1 MANARREVELG
12 FTTVR
17 DLGSGALTA
26 PALIRAINAKQ
37 IVGPRL
43 WTAMQALAP
52 TGGHSDRLNGLNP
65 AISFEGRDEAIIDG
79 ADDARIKV
87 RQHRRDGATVI
98 KIMPSGGVGSIGD
111 DPNHMTMTDEEMK
124 AAIDTAHELGLKV
137 AAHAH
142 GKKAIDH
149 VIMAGVD
156 SVEHGTYADAES
168 YKLMKEH
175 GTFLVPT
182 LLVADAIYQTAIK
195 TPELLPPTV
204 ADKAIAV
211 TPIMI
216 GNAGR
221 AYKAGVKIAFGTD
234 QGATSNRNK
243 AEEFALL
250 VKAGLPP
257 MEAIFAATRNAAEL
271 IGTPEDIGSVQKGRY
286 ADIVAVKGD
295 PIADITV
302 LQRVDFVMKGG
313 ETLKQ
318 AGKML
323 R

>member
-1 MANARREVELG
+1 
-12 FTTVR
+12 
-17 DLGSGALTA
+17 
-26 PALIRAINAKQ
+26 
-37 IVGPRL
+37 
-43 WTAMQALAP
+43 
-52 TGGHSDRLNGLNP
+52 
-65 AISFEGRDEAIIDG
+65 
-79 ADDARIKV
+79 
-87 RQHRRDGATVI
+87 
-98 KIMPSGGVGSIGD
+98 
-111 DPNHMTMTDEEMK
+111 
-124 AAIDTAHELGLKV
+124 
-137 AAHAH
+137 
-142 GKKAIDH
+142 
-149 VIMAGVD
+149 
-156 SVEHGTYADAES
+156 
-168 YKLMKEH
+168 MKEH